1 VVYLKTIIE
10 IRNLVKKFGD
20 FSAVDNINLDIKE
33 GEIFGLLGPN
43 GAGKTTTISMI
54 LGIVKPSSGKILVY
68 GIDNLKEREKI
79 KHIVGLMTQET
90 IVDSELT
97 AYQNLEIAGRLYH
110 ISKND
115 IDAAI
120 QLALEEAELTEFKD
134 KKAGS
139 FSGGMKRRLYL
150 VKSMIQKPKVIIL
163 DEPTTGLDI
172 QNRTQMWTRI
182 KELNRKGITTI
193 LTTQYLE
200 EADQLCNRIAI
211 IDHGKIIALGTTSE
225 LKKMISKGQILEIIT
240 NKDSVSRIMDILESK
255 FGLKSTAKEDKIE
268 SFVEK
273 DEVETLSKV
282 INTISKEKLPLISI
296 SLHLPTLDDVFI
308 KLTGS
313 SMRDTLGEN
322 KSDRSSVMLKR

>member
-1 VVYLKTIIE
+1 MVYLKTIIE

>member
-1 VVYLKTIIE
+1 MKTIIE